1 MKLRDI
7 GIVYRKEMKDS
18 LRDRRALIS
27 MIVVPILLMPLLTI
41 GIGALS
47 AEIVGRAMEEVPKVM
62 IVGGADSPGV
72 TAELR
77 AQSDIEVVPAAADY
91 AQEIEDKRIRAAV
104 EIPPGFDAAL
114 AAGTPA
120 AVTVYEYEGDM
131 KSGIAADRVQKF
143 FRDLRDRT
151 VRGRLESRGIPDT
164 LVHPFDIKEQNVA
177 SPEKTTGEIVGGVVP
192 YIVILLCLTGA
203 IYPAIDLTA
212 GEKER
217 GTMETILSSPV
228 SRTDLVFG
236 KFFTVLT
243 ASLAT
248 AFLAV
253 LSMSVSLGIGR
264 GLLMSL
270 TDGGRAGGFTLSIN
284 PESVAAVFVM
294 VLPLAVLFSAALLA
308 IALYAKSYKEAQ
320 SYLQPMTILV
330 VVPTIVS
337 VLPGVELSARL
348 ALVPILSTSLVSKEI
363 LMGTYH
369 WNYIALIFISSCVYA
384 AAALS
389 IAVKLFERED
399 VLFRT

>member
-7 GIVYRKEMKDS
+7 GIIYRKEMKDT

-41 GIGALS
+41 GIGVLS
-47 AEIVGRAMEEVPKVM
+47 AEIVGRAMEEIPKVM
-62 IVGGADSPGV
+62 ILGGADSPNI

-77 AQSDIEVVPAAADY
+77 AQSDMLVVPAGSDY
-91 AQEIEDKRIRAAV
+91 AQQIEDKRIRAAV
-104 EIPPGFDAAL
+104 EIPPDFDASL
-114 AAGTPA
+114 AAGTPST
-120 AVTVYEYEGDM
+120 VTVYDYEGDL
-131 KSGIAADRVQKF
+131 KSGIAADRLQKF
-143 FRDLRDRT
+143 FGDLRDRT
-151 VRGRLESRGIPDT
+151 VRDHLAAQRLPDA
-164 LVHPFDIKEQNVA
+164 LIHPFEIREQNVV
-177 SPEKTTGEIVGGVVP
+177 SREKVTGAMVGGIVP
-192 YIVILLCLTGA
+192 YFVILLCLTGA

-236 KFFTVLT
+236 KFLTVLT

-253 LSMSVSLGIGR
+253 LSMAVSFGIGK

-270 TDGGRAGGFTLSIN
+270 TDAGQGNDFTLTIN
-284 PESVAAVFVM
+284 PGSVAAVFAM

-308 IALYAKSYKEAQ
+308 IALCAKSYKEAQ
-320 SYLQPMTILV
+320 SYLQPLTIIV
-330 VVPTIVS
+330 VVPGIVS
-337 VLPGVELSARL
+337 LLPGVDLNARL
-348 ALVPILSTSLVSKEI
+348 ALIPILNTSLVSKEI

-369 WNYIALIFISSCVYA
+369 WHYIALIFISSCVYA
-384 AAALS
+384 AAALTV
-389 IAVKLFERED
+389 AVRLFERED